1 MRTCAT
7 IFNLTIL
14 KEIRLMA
21 EFKGKTKHRTT
32 GKKGQTDFY
41 VVLDY
46 KKMRG
51 VKFCK
56 IEDGDGDKDSC
67 IVIPLVKNGIRVF
80 GKSRWRVILA
90 ARKSH
95 RDENAS
101 HILIPQIEDD
111 VQRAMVAAG
120 YFNRYRY
127 SAPIVGDVV
136 PDITKIPN
144 APTFSKN
151 SSSYTD
157 MLENA
162 TDNPEQGITVDKI
175 DKDGKIDNGVNF
187 ENKISSARLSV
198 RERILALRNK
208 RDKE

>member
-1 MRTCAT
+1 MSEY
-7 IFNLTIL
+7 NE
-14 KEIRLMA
+14 KENPRLQTHVR
-21 EFKGKTKHRTT
+21 GR
-32 GKKGQTDFY
+32 TDFY
-41 VVLDY
+41 VVLDF
-46 KKMRG
+46 KKARSVRM
-51 VKFCK
+51 VQM
-56 IEDGDGDKDSC
+56 EDADGDKGMC
-67 IVIPLVKNGIRVF
+67 LVIPMLKNGFRKW
-80 GKSRWRVILA
+80 GKNRFRIIFA

-136 PDITKIPN
+136 PDITKIPQ
-144 APTFSKN
+144 APTFSEN

-162 TDNPEQGITVDKI
+162 TENPNGGSVNVTQDSQGKVRYRTV
-175 DKDGKIDNGVNF
+175 
-187 ENKISSARLSV
+187 
-198 RERILALRNK
+198 
-208 RDKE
+208 

>member
-1 MRTCAT
+1 
-7 IFNLTIL
+7 
-14 KEIRLMA
+14 MA

-67 IVIPLVKNGIRVF
+67 IVIPLVKNGIRVC

-175 DKDGKIDNGVNF
+175 DKDGNIDNGVNF

>member
-1 MRTCAT
+1 
-7 IFNLTIL
+7 
-14 KEIRLMA
+14 MA

-175 DKDGKIDNGVNF
+175 DKDGNIDNGVNF

-198 RERILALRNK
+198 RERILALRSK

>member
-1 MRTCAT
+1 
-7 IFNLTIL
+7 
-14 KEIRLMA
+14 MA

-95 RDENAS
+95 RNENAS

-175 DKDGKIDNGVNF
+175 DKDGNIDNGVNF

>member
-1 MRTCAT
+1 
-7 IFNLTIL
+7 
-14 KEIRLMA
+14 MA
-21 EFKGKTKHRTT
+21 EFKGKTKHQTT

-41 VVLDY
+41 VIIDY

-51 VKFCK
+51 VKFCE
-56 IEDGDGDKDSC
+56 IEDGDGDKDNC
-67 IVIPLVKNGIRVF
+67 IIIPLCKNGIRVF

-136 PDITKIPN
+136 PDITKIPQ
-144 APTFSKN
+144 APTFSEN

-162 TDNPEQGITVDKI
+162 TENPNGGSVNVTQDSQGKVN
-175 DKDGKIDNGVNF
+175 DGLGNGVL
-187 ENKISSARLSV
+187 SAAQKNI
-198 RERILALRNK
+198 RERILAMRK
-208 RDKE
+208 RKEEQ

>member
-1 MRTCAT
+1 
-7 IFNLTIL
+7 
-14 KEIRLMA
+14 MA

-41 VVLDY
+41 VIIDY

-51 VKFCK
+51 VKLSEM
-56 IEDGDGDKDSC
+56 EDGDGDKDNC
-67 IVIPLVKNGIRVF
+67 LVIPLCKNGIRVF

-120 YFNRYRY
+120 YFNRYMY

-136 PDITKIPN
+136 PDITKLPN

-151 SSSYTD
+151 STSYTD

-162 TDNPEQGITVDKI
+162 TNNPEQGVTVDKI
-175 DKDGKIDNGVNF
+175 DKDGKIDNGVNL
-187 ENKISSARLSV
+187 ENKISLARLFV
-198 RERILALRNK
+198 RDRILALRK
-208 RDKE
+208 KKEEG

>member
-1 MRTCAT
+1 MT
-7 IFNLTIL
+7 
-14 KEIRLMA
+14 
-21 EFKGKTKHRTT
+21 EFKGKTKHKTT

-41 VVLDY
+41 VIIDY

-51 VKFCK
+51 VKFCDM
-56 IEDGDGDKDSC
+56 EDGDGDKCDC
-67 IVIPLVKNGIRVF
+67 IVIPLLKNGIRAF
-80 GKSRWRVILA
+80 TKRGWRVILA

-111 VQRAMVAAG
+111 VQRAMVAEG

-136 PDITKIPN
+136 PDITKIPY
-144 APTFSKN
+144 APTFSEN
-151 SSSYTD
+151 STSYTD

-175 DKDGKIDNGVNF
+175 DKDGNIDNGVNF
-187 ENKISSARLSV
+187 ENKISSARLSA
-198 RERILALRNK
+198 RERILALK
-208 RDKE
+208 KKEEQ

>member
-1 MRTCAT
+1 
-7 IFNLTIL
+7 
-14 KEIRLMA
+14 MA
-21 EFKGKTKHRTT
+21 EFKGETNHRTT

-41 VVLDY
+41 VIIDY

-51 VKFCK
+51 VKYCEM
-56 IEDGDGDKDSC
+56 EDGDGDKCDC
-67 IVIPLVKNGIRVF
+67 IVVPLLKNGIRAF
-80 GKSRWRVILA
+80 TRSRWRVILA

-136 PDITKIPN
+136 PDITKIPQ
-144 APTFSKN
+144 APTFSEN

-162 TDNPEQGITVDKI
+162 TENPNGGSVNVTQDSQGKVN
-175 DKDGKIDNGVNF
+175 DGLDNGVL
-187 ENKISSARLSV
+187 SAAQKNI
-198 RERILALRNK
+198 RERILAMRK
-208 RDKE
+208 RKEEQ

>member
-1 MRTCAT
+1 
-7 IFNLTIL
+7 
-14 KEIRLMA
+14 MA

-41 VVLDY
+41 VIIDY

-51 VKFCK
+51 VKFCEM
-56 IEDGDGDKDSC
+56 EDADGDKNDC
-67 IVIPLVKNGIRVF
+67 IVIPLLKNGIRVF
-80 GKSRWRVILA
+80 TKSRWRVILA

-111 VQRAMVAAG
+111 VQKAMVACG

-136 PDITKIPN
+136 PDVTKIPQ
-144 APTFSKN
+144 APTFSEN

-157 MLENA
+157 MLENT

-175 DKDGKIDNGVNF
+175 DKDGKIDDGVNAK
-187 ENKISSARLSV
+187 NKISSARLSA
-198 RERILALRNK
+198 RERILALK
-208 RDKE
+208 RKKEE

>member
-1 MRTCAT
+1 
-7 IFNLTIL
+7 
-14 KEIRLMA
+14 MA
-21 EFKGKTKHRTT
+21 EFKGKTKHQTT

-41 VVLDY
+41 VIIDY

-51 VKFCK
+51 VRYCEM
-56 IEDGDGDKDSC
+56 EDGDGDKDDC
-67 IVIPLVKNGIRVF
+67 VVIPLCKNGIRVF

-111 VQRAMVAAG
+111 VQKAMVAKG
-120 YFNRYRY
+120 YFSRYRY

-136 PDITKIPN
+136 PDITKIPQ
-144 APTFSKN
+144 APTFSEN

-162 TDNPEQGITVDKI
+162 TENPNGGSVNVTQDSQGKVN
-175 DKDGKIDNGVNF
+175 DGLDNGVL
-187 ENKISSARLSV
+187 SAAQKNI
-198 RERILALRNK
+198 RERILAMRKK
-208 RDKE
+208 REEE

>member
-1 MRTCAT
+1 
-7 IFNLTIL
+7 
-14 KEIRLMA
+14 MA
-21 EFKGKTKHRTT
+21 EFKGKTKHQTT

-41 VVLDY
+41 VIIDY

-51 VKFCK
+51 VKFCEM
-56 IEDGDGDKDSC
+56 EDGDGDKDDC
-67 IVIPLVKNGIRVF
+67 IVIPLCKNGIRVF
-80 GKSRWRVILA
+80 TKSRWRVILA

-111 VQRAMVAAG
+111 VQRAMVAKG

-127 SAPIVGDVV
+127 SAPIVGDIV
-136 PDITKIPN
+136 PDITKIPQ
-144 APTFSKN
+144 APTFSEN

-162 TDNPEQGITVDKI
+162 TGNPNGGSVNVTQDSQGKVN
-175 DKDGKIDNGVNF
+175 DGLDNGVL
-187 ENKISSARLSV
+187 SAAQKNI
-198 RERILALRNK
+198 RERILAMRK
-208 RDKE
+208 RKEEQ

>member
-7 IFNLTIL
+7 IFNLAIL

-21 EFKGKTKHRTT
+21 EFKRKTKHRTT

-175 DKDGKIDNGVNF
+175 DKDGNIDNGVNF

>member
-1 MRTCAT
+1 
-7 IFNLTIL
+7 
-14 KEIRLMA
+14 MA
-21 EFKGKTKHRTT
+21 EFKGETNHRTT

-41 VVLDY
+41 VILDY

-51 VKFCK
+51 VKFCEM
-56 IEDGDGDKDSC
+56 EDGDGDKDSC
-67 IVIPLVKNGIRVF
+67 LVIPLVKNGIRVF

-120 YFNRYRY
+120 YFNRYMY

-136 PDITKIPN
+136 PDITKLPYS
-144 APTFSKN
+144 PTFSKN
-151 SSSYTD
+151 STSYTD

-162 TDNPEQGITVDKI
+162 TNNPEQGITVDKI
-175 DKDGKIDNGVNF
+175 DKDGKIDNGVNL
-187 ENKISSARLSV
+187 ENKISLARLSA
-198 RERILALRNK
+198 RDRILALRK
-208 RDKE
+208 KKEEW

>member
-1 MRTCAT
+1 
-7 IFNLTIL
+7 
-14 KEIRLMA
+14 MA

-51 VKFCK
+51 GKFCK

-175 DKDGKIDNGVNF
+175 DKDGNIDNGVNF

>member
-1 MRTCAT
+1 
-7 IFNLTIL
+7 
-14 KEIRLMA
+14 MA
-21 EFKGKTKHRTT
+21 EFKGKTKHQTT

-41 VVLDY
+41 VIIDY

-51 VKFCK
+51 VKFCEM
-56 IEDGDGDKDSC
+56 EDGDGDKDNC
-67 IVIPLVKNGIRVF
+67 IIIPLCKNGIRVF

-136 PDITKIPN
+136 PDITKIPQ
-144 APTFSKN
+144 APTFSEN

-162 TDNPEQGITVDKI
+162 TENPNGGSVNVTQDSQGKVN
-175 DKDGKIDNGVNF
+175 DGLDNGVL
-187 ENKISSARLSV
+187 SAAQKNI
-198 RERILALRNK
+198 RERILAMRK
-208 RDKE
+208 RKEEQ

>member
-1 MRTCAT
+1 
-7 IFNLTIL
+7 
-14 KEIRLMA
+14 MA

-51 VKFCK
+51 VKYCE
-56 IEDGDGDKDSC
+56 IEDGDGDKDDC
-67 IVIPLVKNGIRVF
+67 IVIPLCKNGIRVF

-111 VQRAMVAAG
+111 VQKAMVAKG

-136 PDITKIPN
+136 PDITKIPQ
-144 APTFSKN
+144 APTFSEN

-157 MLENA
+157 MLENT
-162 TDNPEQGITVDKI
+162 TDNPEQGITVDRI
-175 DKDGKIDNGVNF
+175 DKDGKIDDGVNAK
-187 ENKISSARLSV
+187 NKISSARLSA
-198 RERILALRNK
+198 RERILALK
-208 RDKE
+208 KKKEEE

>member
-1 MRTCAT
+1 
-7 IFNLTIL
+7 
-14 KEIRLMA
+14 MA
-21 EFKGKTKHRTT
+21 EFKGKTKHQTT

-41 VVLDY
+41 VIIDY

-51 VKFCK
+51 VKFCDM
-56 IEDGDGDKDSC
+56 EDGDGDKCDC
-67 IVIPLVKNGIRVF
+67 IVIPLCKNGIRVF
-80 GKSRWRVILA
+80 TKSRWRVILA

-111 VQRAMVAAG
+111 VQRAMVAKG

-136 PDITKIPN
+136 PDVTKIPQ
-144 APTFSKN
+144 APTFSEN

-162 TDNPEQGITVDKI
+162 TENPNGGSVNVTQDSQGKVN
-175 DKDGKIDNGVNF
+175 DGLDNGVL
-187 ENKISSARLSV
+187 SAAQKNI
-198 RERILALRNK
+198 RERILAMRKK
-208 RDKE
+208 REEE